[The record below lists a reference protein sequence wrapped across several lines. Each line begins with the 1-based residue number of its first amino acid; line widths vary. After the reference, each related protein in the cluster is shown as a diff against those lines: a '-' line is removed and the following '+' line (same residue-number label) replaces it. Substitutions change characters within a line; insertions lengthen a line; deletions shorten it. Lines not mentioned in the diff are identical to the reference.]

1 MLAHPY
7 GLSQMVD
14 PRMRM
19 QFVPTDD
26 SKLKRQQ
33 HSQQPMMM
41 MNPYDMVNVD
51 QQRQLQTRMLLQ
63 QQLQSRTHQSLLQ
76 QHQQHQHVHHQQQQQ
91 QRRQPKAKPSKRVI
105 AINLPQELH
114 TIEAVTTTF
123 YPYGE
128 ILLVRVLRPGKQ
140 LPFDLKQYQ
149 PKIPDLAKT
158 VCAIIE
164 FEAADAAKFAVQ
176 TLRYRT
182 KELGFRLALLET
194 GAEEDLYGP
203 VAEPQLPMLKPGQA
217 APGLTDE
224 SGIELSGSGRSSGS
238 DRDSDRHSDCASP
251 KHNRKDRIRAPSSAS
266 ESENE
271 RRVKLTEKWN
281 PNVQAFIPGN
291 FTTSPKKQP
300 ISTTATV
307 AVNGNGRIIT
317 SVSISL
323 SKPTKGR
330 QTSKIALAPTKP
342 ESKSNGKSIQY
353 SRDFLLSLR
362 SSQKSLET
370 PKVNITEDEFKR
382 YTPPQRRHSHAQPT
396 QQVQPAVHLGPRRNS
411 HLRR

>member
-7 GLSQMVD
+7 GLPRLVD
-14 PRMRM
+14 PRMAM
-19 QFVPTDD
+19 QFVPQSED

-33 HSQQPMMM
+33 PIMML
-41 MNPYDMVNVD
+41 NPYDMVNVD
-51 QQRQLQTRMLLQ
+51 QQRQLQTRMLQ
-63 QQLQSRTHQSLLQ
+63 QQLLQSRTHQHNILQ
-76 QHQQHQHVHHQQQQQ
+76 QHQQQQQQAAQQQ

-105 AINLPQELH
+105 AINLPSNLH
-114 TIEAVTTTF
+114 TIESVTTTF

-176 TLRYRT
+176 TLRFRT
-182 KELGFRLALLET
+182 KELGFRLALLEG

-203 VAEPQLPMLKPGQA
+203 IAEPQLPMLKPGQA
-217 APGLTDE
+217 APGITDE
-224 SGIELSGSGRSSGS
+224 SGIELSGSGRSSSS
-238 DRDSDRHSDCASP
+238 DRDSHSDCEKPSP
-251 KHNRKDRIRAPSSAS
+251 KTNRKDRIRAPSSAS
-266 ESENE
+266 ESETE
-271 RRVKLTEKWN
+271 RNIKLTEKWN
-281 PNVQAFIPGN
+281 PNVQEFVPGN
-291 FTTSPKKQP
+291 FGSPKKSQP

-307 AVNGNGRIIT
+307 AVNNNGRIVT

-330 QTSKIALAPTKP
+330 QTSKIALVPTTGSKP
-342 ESKSNGKSIQY
+342 GKKTETIQY
-353 SRDFLLSLR
+353 TRDFLLSLR
-362 SSQKSLET
+362 STKESLEA
-370 PKVNITEDEFKR
+370 PKMAIEVLEEEFKR
-382 YTPPQRRHSHAQPT
+382 YTPPQRRNSQPVQPT
-396 QQVQPAVHLGPRRNS
+396 VQAPIQLAPQRRNS

>member
-7 GLSQMVD
+7 GLPRSVD
-14 PRMRM
+14 PRVLM
-19 QFVPTDD
+19 QFVPQDE

-33 HSQQPMMM
+33 PIMML
-41 MNPYDMVNVD
+41 NPYDMVNVD
-51 QQRQLQTRMLLQ
+51 QQRHLQTRMLLQ
-63 QQLQSRTHQSLLQ
+63 QQLQSRTHQNLLHQHQ
-76 QHQQHQHVHHQQQQQ
+76 QQQQQHQHQQQQQQQQ

-105 AINLPQELH
+105 AINLPSNLH
-114 TIEAVTTTF
+114 TIESVTTTF

-182 KELGFRLALLET
+182 KELGFRLALLEG

-203 VAEPQLPMLKPGQA
+203 IAEPQLPMLKPGQA
-217 APGLTDE
+217 TAGVTDE

-238 DRDSDRHSDCASP
+238 DRDSDRHSDCGSSP
-251 KHNRKDRIRAPSSAS
+251 KSNRKDRIRAPSSAS
-266 ESENE
+266 ESETE
-271 RRVKLTEKWN
+271 RRVKLTQKWN
-281 PNVQAFIPGN
+281 PNVQEFVPGC
-291 FTTSPKKQP
+291 FVSPKKQP

-307 AVNGNGRIIT
+307 AVNNNGRIVT

-330 QTSKIALAPTKP
+330 QTSKIALAPTKL
-342 ESKSNGKSIQY
+342 EKKEKTIQY
-353 SRDFLLSLR
+353 SRDFLISLR
-362 SSQKSLET
+362 STKGSLET
-370 PKVNITEDEFKR
+370 PKMALEEEEFKR
-382 YTPPQRRHSHAQPT
+382 YTPPQRRSSQPAPQPIQLAPQRRHSHI
-396 QQVQPAVHLGPRRNS
+396 RR
-411 HLRR
+411 

>member
-7 GLSQMVD
+7 GLPRLVD
-14 PRMRM
+14 PRMAM
-19 QFVPTDD
+19 QFVQTEDA
-26 SKLKRQQ
+26 KLKR
-33 HSQQPMMM
+33 SGQPMMM
-41 MNPYDMVNVD
+41 LNPYDMVNMD

-63 QQLQSRTHQSLLQ
+63 QQLNNRTHQSLLQ
-76 QHQQHQHVHHQQQQQ
+76 QQQQQQQHAHHHQQQQ

-105 AINLPQELH
+105 AINLPSNLH
-114 TIEAVTTTF
+114 TIESVTTTF

-176 TLRYRT
+176 TLRFRT

-194 GAEEDLYGP
+194 GAEDDLYGP

-217 APGLTDE
+217 APGITDE

-238 DRDSDRHSDCASP
+238 DRDSDRHSDCSSSP
-251 KHNRKDRIRAPSSAS
+251 KTNRKDRVRAPSSAS
-266 ESENE
+266 ESDFC
-271 RRVKLTEKWN
+271 KLTEKWN
-281 PNVQAFIPGN
+281 PNVQEFIPGV
-291 FTTSPKKQP
+291 FVTKKQP

-307 AVNGNGRIIT
+307 AVNNNGRIVT

-323 SKPTKGR
+323 SKPSKGR
-330 QTSKIALAPTKP
+330 QTSKIVLSSPKAEKK
-342 ESKSNGKSIQY
+342 EKMIQY

-362 SSQKSLET
+362 SSKVSHDM
-370 PKVNITEDEFKR
+370 PKLISEEDEFKR
-382 YTPPQRRHSHAQPT
+382 YTPPQRRHS
-396 QQVQPAVHLGPRRNS
+396 QPAPQPIPHLGPQRRMS
-411 HLRR
+411 QFRR

>member
-7 GLSQMVD
+7 GLPRLVD
-14 PRMRM
+14 PRMAM
-19 QFVPTDD
+19 QFVPQSE
-26 SKLKRQQ
+26 SKSK
-33 HSQQPMMM
+33 QPIMML
-41 MNPYDMVNVD
+41 NPYMNEMVNVD

-63 QQLQSRTHQSLLQ
+63 QQLQSRTHQNILQ
-76 QHQQHQHVHHQQQQQ
+76 QQHQHQQQQAAAQQQQQ

-105 AINLPQELH
+105 AINLPSNLH
-114 TIEAVTTTF
+114 TIESVTTTF

-176 TLRYRT
+176 TLRFRT
-182 KELGFRLALLET
+182 KELGFRLALLES

-203 VAEPQLPMLKPGQA
+203 IAEPQLPMLKPGQA
-217 APGLTDE
+217 APGVTDE

-238 DRDSDRHSDCASP
+238 DRDSDRHSDCGSSP
-251 KHNRKDRIRAPSSAS
+251 KTNRKDRIRAPSSAS
-266 ESENE
+266 ESETE
-271 RRVKLTEKWN
+271 RNIKLTEKWN
-281 PNVQAFIPGN
+281 PNVQEFVPGN
-291 FTTSPKKQP
+291 FGPSPKKQP

-307 AVNGNGRIIT
+307 AVNNNGRIIT

-330 QTSKIALAPTKP
+330 QTSKIALVPNI
-342 ESKSNGKSIQY
+342 KSEKKEKTIQY

-362 SSQKSLET
+362 STKGSLET
-370 PKVNITEDEFKR
+370 PKMAIEVLEEEFKR
-382 YTPPQRRHSHAQPT
+382 YTPPQRRNSQPV
-396 QQVQPAVHLGPRRNS
+396 QQPIHLAPQRRNS